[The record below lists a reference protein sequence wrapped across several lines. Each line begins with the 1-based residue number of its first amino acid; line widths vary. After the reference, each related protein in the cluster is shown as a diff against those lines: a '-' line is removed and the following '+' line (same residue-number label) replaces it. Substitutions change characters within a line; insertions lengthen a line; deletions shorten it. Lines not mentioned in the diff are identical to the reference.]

1 MRASKCAHSIIVQS
15 HVIDRRLSPCAR
27 DATWRQAHHGRAT
40 DAGLERAGSLLSWIT
55 GAGEPL
61 PDESAA
67 GHANRPA
74 RSGTFA
80 PHADKANRPS
90 YDVSALLYLT
100 SAGATP
106 RRARR
111 ARHTARL

>member
-1 MRASKCAHSIIVQS
+1 MRASKCAYSAIIQC
-15 HVIDRRLSPCAR
+15 HVIDRRPSPCEC
-27 DATWRQAHHGRAT
+27 DAAWRQAHHGRAT

-61 PDESAA
+61 PDESVA